1 MGIKKET
8 FTFVNK
14 VNREM
19 EKLTKAQNYTNED
32 PNKISHEHNSY
43 YIKNV
48 SKDSHRKN
56 VQFA

>member
-1 MGIKKET
+1 MSIKKET

-48 SKDSHRKN
+48 SKR
-56 VQFA
+56 FT